1 MSEQLIYLQLQ
12 QLPDNL
18 KQEVMVFIAQL
29 LKKYESAST
38 QPKPNR
44 KKHFGK
50 YRGCL
55 QTGLSVQEI
64 DAQLLQLRSEWERPI
79 S

>member
-1 MSEQLIYLQLQ
+1 MSEQLIYLQLK
-12 QLPDNL
+12 QLPDSL
-18 KQEVMVFIAQL
+18 KQEVMAFIAQL
-29 LKKYESAST
+29 LKKHQPSAS

-44 KKHFGK
+44 KKRFGK

-55 QTGLSVQEI
+55 NTGLTVQEI
-64 DAQLLQLRSEWERPI
+64 DAQLLQLRNEWERPI